1 MFENQAAVISIGFE
15 PTRLIFLGSSEGQMI
30 AVSFLQ
36 QSSYMY
42 LEMGMKKYCTVK
54 VNRKSNE
61 AGPHS
66 ARGASKQLFD
76 FKSVFSH

>member
-1 MFENQAAVISIGFE
+1 
-15 PTRLIFLGSSEGQMI
+15 
-30 AVSFLQ
+30 
-36 QSSYMY
+36 MY